1 MVGAV
6 QFGVLAACVVL
17 FVPMGLA
24 GYHLSRNKMLFFS
37 GALFITLAVGVHL
50 TPYFPSISSFFI
62 SSLVSSS
69 SSSSSP
75 PLTTT
80 SITSGVGLDDRK
92 SCISFLHEISWDNV
106 KEIRDFDE
114 GLVAENGN
122 LSNLGENWDW
132 EKSRGVIECGF
143 QKLGRSDA
151 SDLLNGSWIVVAG
164 DSQARLVVVS
174 LLELMLNRE
183 RMEAIRGD
191 LFKRHSNYR
200 AVIEEIGVRLD
211 FVWAPYVLNCSDLL
225 GELKRD
231 GRYPDVLVV
240 GSGLWHM
247 LHVTSPFEY
256 GLSLGSLRRSAVSL
270 LSISSGLGNDGSVRG
285 SVNSVPSPHMFWLG
299 MPTLI
304 NSMLN
309 TEEKRKKMSVVMQ
322 NAYERE
328 LHESKLLSLSG
339 GPFLLLDIRS
349 LSRKCG
355 SQCTIDGMHYD
366 GSVYQAA
373 IHVMFNALLIES
385 QQQL

>member
-62 SSLVSSS
+62 SSLVT
-69 SSSSSP
+69 SSP
-75 PLTTT
+75 SSTTIIAT
-80 SITSGVGLDDRK
+80 SITSTSVGLDNRK

-114 GLVAENGN
+114 GLVAKNGN
-122 LSNLGENWDW
+122 LSNLGGFWDW
-132 EKSRGVIECGF
+132 EKSRGVIKCGF

-151 SDLLNGSWIVVAG
+151 SDLLNGSWIVVVG

-174 LLELMLNRE
+174 LLELMLDRE

-191 LFKRHSNYR
+191 LFKRHSDYR
-200 AVIEEIGVRLD
+200 TVIEEVGVKLD
-211 FVWAPYVLNCSDLL
+211 FVWAPYVSNCSDLL

-256 GLSLGSLRRSAVSL
+256 GLSLRSLRRLAMSL
-270 LSISSGLGNDGSVRG
+270 ISEPSGLGTDGSVRG
-285 SVNSVPSPHMFWLG
+285 SLNSVPSPHMFWLG

-328 LHESKLLSLSG
+328 LHESKLLSQYG
-339 GPFLLLDIRS
+339 GPFLLLDVRS
-349 LSRKCG
+349 LCRKCG
-355 SQCTIDGMHYD
+355 SHCTVDGMHYD

-373 IHVMFNALLIES
+373 IHVMLNALLIES
-385 QQQL
+385 QQRL